1 MLTENPRRLPNDP
14 VAGRAG
20 RFAPPAAKFPTEE
33 DALRALRALPPFSAV
48 AVHLLKLVAQEG
60 IPFRTLADT
69 LRSDAPL
76 SAATLRIANS
86 ALFGPRLPV
95 TGVLHAIAMLGLDRV
110 RSMVT
115 TAALKSFTSAGR
127 GTAAVV
133 RCWRHNLACAL
144 ICEEI
149 ARKAR
154 LERDFAYT
162 AGILHDIGRLAMM
175 RAWMPRYSA
184 LLDSANADTS
194 AQLDLE
200 FREFGIRHTRAG
212 SMLLREWKLP
222 VVFAE
227 IANHH
232 HDPLV
237 QEQAD
242 VASLV
247 AFACSLATAVGFGVS
262 PAHAAGGAGTES
274 IRHPV
279 FTDIVAGMMD
289 DLGIRLAERVNEL
302 ECCLA

>member
-1 MLTENPRRLPNDP
+1 
-14 VAGRAG
+14 
-20 RFAPPAAKFPTEE
+20 
-33 DALRALRALPPFSAV
+33 LPPFSAV

-110 RSMVT
+110 RSMIT
-115 TAALKSFTSAGR
+115 TAALKNFSYTGR

-162 AGILHDIGRLAMM
+162 AGLLHDIGRLAMM

-184 LLDSANADTS
+184 LLDSATPDAS
-194 AQLDLE
+194 VLLDLE
-200 FREFGIRHTRAG
+200 FREFAIRHTRAG
-212 SMLLREWKLP
+212 SMLLKEWKLP
-222 VVFAE
+222 EVFAE
-227 IANHH
+227 IASHH
-232 HDPLV
+232 HDPLA
-237 QEQAD
+237 QDRTD
-242 VASLV
+242 VAALV
-247 AFACSLATAVGFGVS
+247 GFGCSLASAVGFGVT
-262 PAHAAGGAGTES
+262 PPPAAGQAGAECAQ
-274 IRHPV
+274 HPV
-279 FTDIVAGMMD
+279 FIEIVSGTLD

-302 ECCLA
+302 ECCLV